1 MFFLVK
7 GGQIGPSPH
16 SDQAPDVTTASAD
29 LFCLSGTD
37 GALLP
42 YVTRSGK
49 VRVRRN
55 CGPSAASLALESIA
69 RAFAKA
75 DGRSVGTAAIVSQ
88 QFRSD
93 LAGVEN
99 FGNHLITEP
108 PMLLPQR
115 PEPRDAVPM
124 PDRPF
129 PAVEALI
136 RRVQRI
142 AASRPDPM
150 HILAQTIS
158 MTGEIGA
165 DPYAVLGVLVEGA
178 VLTIVQHIPA
188 EQQMETAAM
197 LIQLLEERL
206 KARGVPGG
214 GR

>member
-1 MFFLVK
+1 M
-7 GGQIGPSPH
+7 
-16 SDQAPDVTTASAD
+16 
-29 LFCLSGTD
+29 
-37 GALLP
+37 
-42 YVTRSGK
+42 
-49 VRVRRN
+49 
-55 CGPSAASLALESIA
+55 SLDPTKTG
-69 RAFAKA
+69 RAETKA
-75 DGRSVGTAAIVSQ
+75 VVQ
-88 QFRSD
+88 
-93 LAGVEN
+93 L
-99 FGNHLITEP
+99 FGNWNHLPTAP
-108 PMLLPQR
+108 PMLLPHR

-178 VLTIVQHIPA
+178 VLTIVQQIPA

-197 LIQLLEERL
+197 LVQLLEERL

-214 GR
+214 DR